1 MATLTENLTEI
12 KRQKDTYILPENI
25 KKDVTVFGVTG
36 TLESGGIATSGAKIF
51 ETQEE
56 MQNDTTAQEGDLAVV
71 YRSETQNATVDS
83 KFQVAT
89 FPETVVLDTA
99 LTDHVEVRYRA
110 VDSSKM
116 FDCWG
121 SLDSSSFRMNCY
133 TETEE
138 VRIEY
143 TSSNGITYTRTDT
156 TGNPVDFGTEIY
168 YERTDRWNDVIG
180 KFIQIGG
187 NVFDGLYECKSTVV
201 TDTYVLK
208 GIKYH
213 LPEFSMNLFNSEI
226 RYEHACVVLNTVT
239 DGNEVTDY
247 TIYNLYNDGTKFYL
261 DGNNLM
267 SNNTNAGTSANIVK
281 IHYTNGETKREV
293 LPSTS
298 GSASAPTSIN
308 LGETYNAE
316 ITVFINCDLY
326 SNISAS
332 NVLVNSDDTFSKVY
346 SLTYNIAPTQ
356 LSVTPDYVYEKE
368 FYGKNGIETG
378 TLGTPDNSFAD
389 TNAEVYSKIQN
400 YYDNLEPRVLTDGD
414 KTIDKNIYFIPVKK
428 DGTVLLDTSKVT
440 NMEDMFYNCKS
451 LTTISLLNTSKVTN
465 MNSMFQN
472 CTSLTEIPLLN
483 TSNVTNMESM
493 FANCTNLAEIPLLD
507 TSKVTDMKYMFY
519 NCTNLVEIPLLNTS
533 SVTYMN
539 NMFNRCT
546 NLTTISLLDT
556 SKVTNMGAMFANC
569 TNLTEI
575 PLLDTSKV
583 TDMISMFANCISL
596 TTIPLLDTSKVTS
609 ITGMDSMFVDCTSLS
624 DESLNNI
631 LAMCKNATSYTGTK
645 TLAYIGLSEEQATKC
660 TTLSNYSAFT
670 SAGWTTGY

>member
-1 MATLTENLTEI
+1 MASLTENLTEI

-25 KKDVTVFGVTG
+25 KIDVTVFGVTG
-36 TLESGGIATSGAKIF
+36 TLESGGTATSGIKQFATI
-51 ETQEE
+51 EE

-71 YRSETQNATVDS
+71 YREEIQNATVDS
-83 KFQVAT
+83 RFQVVT
-89 FPETVVLDTA
+89 FPDTVVLDTA
-99 LTDHVEVRYRA
+99 LTNMVEVRYRA

-116 FDCWG
+116 FDCMG
-121 SLDSSSFRMNCY
+121 SLNSSRFRMNCY
-133 TETEE
+133 TETGEI
-138 VRIEY
+138 RIQY
-143 TSSNGITYTRTDT
+143 TSSDGITYTRTDT

-168 YERTDRWNDVIG
+168 YEMPEMWNDAIG

-213 LPEFSMNLFNSEI
+213 LPEFNMNLFNSEI

-267 SNNTNAGTSANIVK
+267 SNNTNAGTSANISK
-281 IHYTNGETKREV
+281 ISYTNGETKREV

-298 GSASAPTSIN
+298 GSASSPTSIN

-356 LSVTPDYVYEKE
+356 LSATPDYVYKKE
-368 FYGKNGIETG
+368 FYGKNGVEVG
-378 TLGTPDNSFAD
+378 TLGTPDNSFMD
-389 TNAEVYSKIQN
+389 VNAEIAYKIQN
-400 YYDNLEPRVLTDGD
+400 AYENMEPRVLTDSD
-414 KTIDKNIYFIPVKK
+414 KTINKNIYFIPVKK
-428 DGTVLLDTSKVT
+428 DGTVLLDTSSVT
-440 NMEDMFYNCKS
+440 NME
-451 LTTISLLNTSKVTN
+451 
-465 MNSMFQN
+465 
-472 CTSLTEIPLLN
+472 
-483 TSNVTNMESM
+483 
-493 FANCTNLAEIPLLD
+493 
-507 TSKVTDMKYMFY
+507 
-519 NCTNLVEIPLLNTS
+519 
-533 SVTYMN
+533 
-539 NMFNRCT
+539 NMFN
-546 NLTTISLLDT
+546 D
-556 SKVTNMGAMFANC
+556 C

-575 PLLDTSKV
+575 PQLDTSNV
-583 TDMISMFANCISL
+583 TSMQSMFNGCTNL
-596 TTIPLLDTSKVTS
+596 TTIPLLDTSSVVNMNYMFRGCTNLTNIPQLDTSSVTNMEFMFFACTNLTNIPQLDTSNVTS
-609 ITGMDSMFVDCTSLS
+609 MVHMFNGCTNLTTIPLLNLSKTSSIDDMFTGCINLS

-631 LAMCKNATSYTGTK
+631 LAMCISATSYTGTK
-645 TLAYIGLSEEQATKC
+645 TLKYIGLTSEQATRC
-660 TTLSNYSAFT
+660 QSLSNYSAFT

>member
-1 MATLTENLTEI
+1 MTNNELQTNLDAILDDKNTNL
-12 KRQKDTYILPENI
+12 LPENLKAGI
-25 KKDVTVFGVTG
+25 TCLGVEG
-36 TLESGGIATSGAKIF
+36 TLTGGATTDTPIKLF
-51 ETQEE
+51 ETIDEMNNSTGNEE
-56 MQNDTTAQEGDLAVV
+56 GNLALV
-71 YRSETQNATVDS
+71 YRNEIQNATADS
-83 KFQVAT
+83 HFQTAT
-89 FPETVVLDTA
+89 FPDTVVLDTA
-99 LTDHVEVRYRA
+99 LTDRVEVRYRA
-110 VDSSKM
+110 VDSSIM
-116 FDCWG
+116 FDCMG
-121 SLDSSSFRMNCY
+121 SLDSSSFRMDCY
-133 TETEE
+133 TETGE
-138 VRIEY
+138 VRIQY
-143 TSSNGITYTRTDT
+143 TSSDGITYTRTDGEEET
-156 TGNPVDFGTEIY
+156 IDFGTEIY
-168 YERTDRWNDVIG
+168 YERPEMWNDAIG

-187 NVFDGLYECKSTVV
+187 NVFDGLYECKSIVV

-213 LPEFSMNLFNSEI
+213 LPEFNMNLFSSEI
-226 RYEHACVVLNTVT
+226 NYKRACVVLNTVA
-239 DGNEVTDY
+239 DDNEVTDY

-267 SNNTNAGTSANIVK
+267 SNNTNSGTSANIVK
-281 IHYTNGETKREV
+281 LRYTNGETIREV

-332 NVLVNSDDTFSKVY
+332 DVLVNSDDTFSKVY
-346 SLTYNIAPTQ
+346 SLTYNIATTQ
-356 LSVTPDYVYEKE
+356 LSATTDYVYEKE

-400 YYDNLEPRVLTDGD
+400 YYDNLEPRVLTDND

-440 NMEDMFYNCKS
+440 NMD
-451 LTTISLLNTSKVTN
+451 
-465 MNSMFQN
+465 SMFQN
-472 CTSLTEIPLLN
+472 CTNLTTIPLLN
-483 TSNVTNMESM
+483 TSSVTNMDSM
-493 FANCTNLAEIPLLD
+493 LANCTSLTTIPLLD

-539 NMFNRCT
+539 YMFNRCT
-546 NLTTISLLDT
+546 NLTTIPLLNT
-556 SKVTNMGAMFANC
+556 SSVTNMGAMFQNC
-569 TNLTEI
+569 INLTEI
-575 PLLDTSKV
+575 PQLDTSEV
-583 TDMISMFANCISL
+583 TDMISMFANCTSL

-609 ITGMDSMFVDCTSLS
+609 IIGMDSMFADCTSLS

-631 LAMCKNATSYTGTK
+631 LAMCANATSYTGTK
-645 TLAYIGLSEEQATKC
+645 TLKYIGLTSVQATRC
-660 TTLSNYSAFT
+660 ESLSNYSAFT